1 MIVSFDIPDAL
12 ATELN
17 QIAQDNGFTN
27 AKQMV
32 IFYLRATIKGNRVK
46 AANLDAI
53 REAAEAQADQDTG
66 VIS

>member
-32 IFYLRATIKGNRVK
+32 IFYLRATIRSNRVK
-46 AANLDAI
+46 VANLDAI